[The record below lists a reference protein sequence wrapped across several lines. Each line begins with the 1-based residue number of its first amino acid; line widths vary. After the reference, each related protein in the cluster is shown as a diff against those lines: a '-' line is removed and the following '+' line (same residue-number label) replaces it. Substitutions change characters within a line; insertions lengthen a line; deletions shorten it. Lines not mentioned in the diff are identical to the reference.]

1 MKVIT
6 KYEAFDGAVFNT
18 AKECEE
24 YEKKN
29 DTEKLYSVTLY
40 FSGSYTTSVRAT
52 TRSEAEKIAKDEFY
66 PEDIFFEIEEI
77 GIFEEAE

>member
-24 YEKKN
+24 YEKKY
-29 DTEKLYSVTLY
+29 DTEKLYSVTIF

-52 TRSEAEKIAKDEFY
+52 TRDEAEEIAKDEYY
-66 PEDIFFEIEEI
+66 PEDISFEIEDVEI
-77 GIFEEAE
+77 SEEDE